1 MRAARPSVRVGRWRA
16 SVTALVDGWPPPP
29 LLAGGGTEPGVPA
42 NPSHSPLG
50 LRIGSRRHPRGGILT
65 LVPAL
70 VKGPYLDRF
79 PLSTAGLHLITFHY
93 ARGMTETIAPSRSLV
108 RRNSNF
114 RALWLSATVG
124 VLGTAVASIALPIIA
139 AVELA
144 ASDFAV
150 AALAGMT
157 FLPWL
162 LLGLP
167 IGVWVDRWPRK
178 PVIIWS
184 LVARIISLATLP
196 VAYWLGVLSVTQLF
210 VVAFIAGLSSVFFS
224 LADQALVQQAL
235 TPDELVEGNG
245 IITASG
251 ASADAAGRGIAGWLT
266 VVLGASNTLLVQV
279 AASGASLFAISSLRI
294 KEAPAERAERRIFKE
309 MMDGLRYTFSTAPL
323 RAILFNA
330 ALWNLGGSMVASLM
344 VLLVIRVLNESEI
357 WLGLLMAATSVGGAV
372 GGLNAKRL
380 TEKLGSGPVW
390 RWSMVPGVL
399 GYASLLVMTPGAGM
413 LVGLLGMFV
422 MGVSVALNIVVGTS
436 FRQRVCPPAMMG
448 RLGAATR
455 MVSWGMLGVASI
467 IAGVLAELIGI
478 TGAVIV
484 GVLLASTAPLVAL
497 LGSLRSVRRLEDLH
511 QEPAHPAA

>member
-1 MRAARPSVRVGRWRA
+1 MS
-16 SVTALVDGWPPPP
+16 
-29 LLAGGGTEPGVPA
+29 
-42 NPSHSPLG
+42 
-50 LRIGSRRHPRGGILT
+50 
-65 LVPAL
+65 
-70 VKGPYLDRF
+70 
-79 PLSTAGLHLITFHY
+79 
-93 ARGMTETIAPSRSLV
+93 ETTAPSQSLV

-178 PVIIWS
+178 PVIVWS
-184 LVARIISLATLP
+184 LIARILSLATLP
-196 VAYWLGVLSVTQLF
+196 VAYWFGMLTVVQLF
-210 VVAFIAGLSSVFFS
+210 VVAFVAGLSSVFFS

-235 TPDELVEGNG
+235 TGDELVEGNG

-266 VVLGASNTLLVQV
+266 VILGASNTLLVQV
-279 AASGASLFAISSLRI
+279 AASFASLFAISSLRL
-294 KEAPAERAERRIFKE
+294 KEARPEPTQRHIFAE

-357 WLGLLMAATSVGGAV
+357 WLGLLMAATSIGGAV

-380 TEKLGSGPVW
+380 TEWLGSGPVW

-399 GYASLLVMTPGAGM
+399 GYASLLVMTPGPGM
-413 LVGLLGMFV
+413 IIGLVGMFV

-455 MVSWGMLGVASI
+455 MVSWGMLGIASI
-467 IAGVLAELIGI
+467 IGGVLAELLGI
-478 TGAVIV
+478 TNAILV
-484 GVLLASTAPLVAL
+484 GVVLTTAAPLVAL
-497 LGSLRSVRRLEDLH
+497 FGSLRSVKRLEDLH
-511 QEPAHPAA
+511 REPVPSSP

>member
-1 MRAARPSVRVGRWRA
+1 MAETTAPRA
-16 SVTALVDGWPPPP
+16 SLVSR
-29 LLAGGGTEPGVPA
+29 
-42 NPSHSPLG
+42 NP
-50 LRIGSRRHPRGGILT
+50 
-65 LVPAL
+65 
-70 VKGPYLDRF
+70 
-79 PLSTAGLHLITFHY
+79 
-93 ARGMTETIAPSRSLV
+93 
-108 RRNSNF
+108 NF

-124 VLGTAVASIALPIIA
+124 VFGTAVAAVALPIIA

-150 AALAGMT
+150 AALAGMA

-162 LLGLP
+162 LFGLP
-167 IGVWVDRWPRK
+167 IGVWVDRWKRK
-178 PVIIWS
+178 PVIVWS
-184 LVARIISLATLP
+184 LVARIASLATLP
-196 VAYWLGVLSVTQLF
+196 VAYWFGMLTVTHLF

-235 TPDELVEGNG
+235 SGDELVEGNG

-266 VVLGASNTLLVQV
+266 VVMGASNTLLVQV
-279 AASGASLFAISSLRI
+279 GASLASLAAISSLRI
-294 KEAPAERAERRIFKE
+294 EEKPVAVRERRIFVE

-344 VLLVIRVLNESEI
+344 VLLVVRVLQESEI

-372 GGLNAKRL
+372 GGLSAKRL
-380 TEKLGSGPVW
+380 TERLGSGPVW

-399 GYASLLVMTPGAGM
+399 GYASLLIMTPGPGM
-413 LVGLLGMFV
+413 VIGLVGMFV
-422 MGVSVALNIVVGTS
+422 MGVSIALNIVVGTS

-455 MVSWGMLGVASI
+455 MVSWGMLGIASI
-467 IAGVLAELIGI
+467 LGGVLAEVFGI
-478 TGAVIV
+478 TSAVLV
-484 GVLLASTAPLVAL
+484 GVLLAATAPMVAL
-497 LGSLRSVRRLEDLH
+497 FGSLRSVDRLEDLAR
-511 QEPAHPAA
+511 EPLPAD

>member
-1 MRAARPSVRVGRWRA
+1 MAEPTPPS
-16 SVTALVDGWPPPP
+16 
-29 LLAGGGTEPGVPA
+29 
-42 NPSHSPLG
+42 
-50 LRIGSRRHPRGGILT
+50 
-65 LVPAL
+65 
-70 VKGPYLDRF
+70 
-79 PLSTAGLHLITFHY
+79 
-93 ARGMTETIAPSRSLV
+93 APLV
-108 RRNSNF
+108 RRNPDF
-114 RALWLSATVG
+114 RALWVSATVG
-124 VLGTAVASIALPIIA
+124 VFGTAVAAVALPLIA

-150 AALAGMT
+150 AALAGMA

-178 PVIIWS
+178 PVIVWS
-184 LVARIISLATLP
+184 LVARILSLGTLP
-196 VAYWLGVLSVTQLF
+196 VAYWLGMLSVAQLF
-210 VVAFIAGLSSVFFS
+210 IVAFIAGLSSVFFS

-235 TPDELVEGNG
+235 SGDELVEGNG

-279 AASGASLFAISSLRI
+279 GASLASLAAISSLHI
-294 KEAPAERAERRIFKE
+294 TEKTAPAGERRIFAE
-309 MMDGLRYTFSTAPL
+309 MLEGLRYTFSTAPL

-344 VLLVIRVLNESEI
+344 VLLVVRALGESEV

-372 GGLNAKRL
+372 GGLSAKRL
-380 TEKLGSGPVW
+380 TERLGSGPVW

-399 GYASLLVMTPGAGM
+399 GYASLLAMTPGTGM
-413 LVGLLGMFV
+413 LIGILGMFV
-422 MGVSVALNIVVGTS
+422 MGVSIALNIVVGTS

-455 MVSWGMLGVASI
+455 MVSWGMLGIASI
-467 IAGVLAELIGI
+467 LGGILAETIGI
-478 TGAVIV
+478 TPAVLV
-484 GVLLASTAPLVAL
+484 GVLLAATAPLVAL
-497 LGSLRSVRRLEDLH
+497 FGSLRSVRRLEELDR
-511 QEPAHPAA
+511 EPMPTRQ

>member
-1 MRAARPSVRVGRWRA
+1 MA
-16 SVTALVDGWPPPP
+16 
-29 LLAGGGTEPGVPA
+29 EP
-42 NPSHSPLG
+42 
-50 LRIGSRRHPRGGILT
+50 T
-65 LVPAL
+65 
-70 VKGPYLDRF
+70 
-79 PLSTAGLHLITFHY
+79 
-93 ARGMTETIAPSRSLV
+93 APSASLV
-108 RRNSNF
+108 RRNPDF
-114 RALWLSATVG
+114 RALWVSATVG
-124 VLGTAVASIALPIIA
+124 VFGTAVAAVALPLIA

-150 AALAGMT
+150 AALAGMA

-178 PVIIWS
+178 PVIVWS
-184 LVARIISLATLP
+184 LVARILSLGTLP
-196 VAYWLGVLSVTQLF
+196 VAYWLGTLSVAQLF
-210 VVAFIAGLSSVFFS
+210 IVAFVAGLSSVFFS

-235 TPDELVEGNG
+235 SGDELVEGNG

-279 AASGASLFAISSLRI
+279 GASLASLAAISSLHI
-294 KEAPAERAERRIFKE
+294 TEKTAPAGERRIFAE
-309 MMDGLRYTFSTAPL
+309 MLEGLRYTFSTAPL

-344 VLLVIRVLNESEI
+344 VLLVVRALGESEV

-372 GGLNAKRL
+372 GGLSAKRL
-380 TEKLGSGPVW
+380 TERLGSGPVW

-399 GYASLLVMTPGAGM
+399 GYASLLAMTPGTGM
-413 LVGLLGMFV
+413 LIGILGMFV
-422 MGVSVALNIVVGTS
+422 MGVSIALNIVVGTS

-467 IAGVLAELIGI
+467 LGGILAETLGI
-478 TGAVIV
+478 TAAVLV
-484 GVLLASTAPLVAL
+484 GVLLAATAPLVAL
-497 LGSLRSVRRLEDLH
+497 FGSLRSVRRLEDLDR
-511 QEPAHPAA
+511 EPMPTR